1 MVDARQNQ
9 IWFGTEKLV
18 NTEFDAIDRRTAA
31 SISLYT
37 WIQIAFKHANG
48 VVNGDSMPHSRLR
61 FVWSEYMNLTKRFG
75 DLYEC
80 RYSFRTD
87 AVVVGDEDLRC
98 TTIIHG
104 LKLVKYRL
112 ENAKFEA
119 MSEKIKWLEPQQ
131 RYAFCALSVVPVR
144 EEPKDSAQQVTQLLF
159 GEPVEILAHGQPWL
173 KIRSFLDAYE
183 GFIDHKQVLALT
195 EKELRRWLDASIYS
209 NQHYQTI
216 NGPIGLQ
223 NLSGG
228 SLIGST
234 LAFSIGDF
242 NYTSDHETT
251 AIEGW
256 DYAMSFLNTPYL
268 WGGKSI
274 FGIDCSGFVQ
284 NVYRQLDFNLPRD
297 AHQQAEIGNLVAFE
311 DRQLLDLAFFKNA
324 DGKIHH
330 VGLVSPDGQILHASG
345 QVRLDNLTAEGIYN
359 EAAADFTHSLFEI
372 RRLF

>member
-1 MVDARQNQ
+1 
-9 IWFGTEKLV
+9 
-18 NTEFDAIDRRTAA
+18 
-31 SISLYT
+31 
-37 WIQIAFKHANG
+37 
-48 VVNGDSMPHSRLR
+48 
-61 FVWSEYMNLTKRFG
+61 MNLTKRFG
-75 DLYEC
+75 DLNEC
-80 RYSFRTD
+80 GDSFRAD

-98 TTIIHG
+98 ATIIHG

-112 ENAKFEA
+112 ENAKFGA
-119 MSEKIKWLEPQQ
+119 MSDKIKWLEPQQ

-209 NQHYQTI
+209 NQQFQTI
-216 NGPIGLQ
+216 NGPYGLQ
-223 NLSGG
+223 HLSGG
-228 SLIGST
+228 SRIGNMC
-234 LAFSIGDF
+234 AFSIGDF
-242 NYTSDHETT
+242 HYTALQETT
-251 AIEGW
+251 AIDAW
-256 DYAMSFLNTPYL
+256 AYAMSFLNAPYL

-297 AHQQAEIGNLVAFE
+297 AYQQAEVGNLVSFE

-324 DGKIHH
+324 NGKIHH
-330 VGLVSPDGQILHASG
+330 VGLVGPDEQILHASG
-345 QVRLDNLTAEGIYN
+345 QVRLDKLTAEGIYN

>member
-1 MVDARQNQ
+1 MVDTRQNE

-18 NTEFDAIDRRTAA
+18 NTEFDAIDGRAA
-31 SISLYT
+31 TGISRYT
-37 WIQIAFKHANG
+37 RIQVAFEHANG
-48 VVNGDSMPHSRLR
+48 VVNSDGMPHARLR
-61 FVWSEYMNLTKRFG
+61 FIWSQHINLTKRFG
-75 DLYEC
+75 DLNEC
-80 RYSFRTD
+80 GDSFRAD

-98 TTIIHG
+98 TTVIHG

-183 GFIDHKQVLALT
+183 GYIDHKQVLALT

-209 NQHYQTI
+209 NQQFQII
-216 NGPIGLQ
+216 NGPFGAQ

-228 SLIGST
+228 SLIGSA

-242 NYTSDHETT
+242 NYTTEQETT
-251 AIEGW
+251 AIDGW
-256 DYAMSFLNTPYL
+256 AYAMSFLNTPYL

-297 AHQQAEIGNLVAFE
+297 AYQQAEVGNLVSFE

-324 DGKIHH
+324 NGKIHH
-330 VGLVSPDGQILHASG
+330 VGLVGPDEQILHASG
-345 QVRLDNLTAEGIYN
+345 QVRLDKLTAKGIYN